1 MVNAILDAACWR
13 GLELVVVFEFEG
25 NGKTV
30 EKIQDPDLGLEFG
43 ERWNCTCGMLEWV
56 GRGATM
62 GWDEE
67 RIEAR
72 SEKADE

>member
-43 ERWNCTCGMLEWV
+43 ERWNCT
-56 GRGATM
+56 
-62 GWDEE
+62 
-67 RIEAR
+67 
-72 SEKADE
+72 SESPGLRVYTSAPRAP